1 MGSVI
6 WRFALTRGM
15 RSPFSNWPAPTN
27 DTRFS
32 TYHAFVKKR
41 KGDSARSHVP
51 HFGGEACAA
60 WARDRLASQSC
71 GPDPCAG
78 QFRGLTPL
86 LSELMNHA
94 YLLPPEPPE
103 DRPGREFLTWH
114 NSEVYLG

>member
-1 MGSVI
+1 MEPRDTDGDEEVEVGPGN
-6 WRFALTRGM
+6 AYDTTRV
-15 RSPFSNWPAPTN
+15 P
-27 DTRFS
+27 S
-32 TYHAFVKKR
+32 TGTLVKRRKR
-41 KGDSARSHVP
+41 DSAPSHAR

-94 YLLPPEPPE
+94 YLLPPEHPE